1 MIFREV
7 AMRAKSL
14 PAVAALGVVLCA
26 TSAANAAVTVLG
38 PGPAQEC
45 FRIAEYG
52 GDAHE
57 GIARCAFALN
67 TTLSTIDRAATF
79 VNRGVLKL
87 GLHQDEQ
94 ALADINSGIAIAPD
108 LGDAYVDRGAASIA
122 LGQYDNALADL
133 NKGISLGPHRPQ
145 IAYYDRAIIYE
156 QRGDIRAAYYDYK
169 KALEIAPDFEP
180 AADELKRFR
189 VTHKDGGV

>member
-1 MIFREV
+1 
-7 AMRAKSL
+7 MRAKSL
-14 PAVAALGVVLCA
+14 SALAGALGIALCA
-26 TSAANAAVTVLG
+26 SPHAEAAVTVLG

-45 FRIAEYG
+45 YQIAEYG
-52 GDAHE
+52 GDMRD
-57 GIARCAFALN
+57 GIARCSFALN
-67 TTLSTIDRAATF
+67 TALSPTNRAATF
-79 VNRGVLKL
+79 VNRGVLRL
-87 GLHQDEQ
+87 NLHENEQ
-94 ALADINSGIAIAPD
+94 ALADIDAGIAIAPE
-108 LGDAYVDRGAASIA
+108 LGDAYVDRGAVSIA
-122 LGQYDNALADL
+122 LGHYDDALADL

-169 KALEIAPDFEP
+169 KALEIAPDFTP